1 MKNIQYINAGAG
13 SGKTTKLTKILSEKL
28 GSKEYKPSEV
38 ILTTF
43 TELAA
48 SEFREKSRERLY
60 NDKHADVAAELD
72 SATIG
77 TVHSVALN
85 FIQKYWY
92 LIGVSPDMK
101 VMSEDDL
108 QVYISESLGDCV
120 EKEYLEFFRSYGSFF
135 DLKDS
140 QSHVDL
146 DFWKD
151 HLLAVIDKVNN
162 YDVDIEQ
169 SKTNSCKVVE
179 QVFNSNIALNRSLLE
194 DFTKVLAQQIKDY
207 VKTNKDNYQ
216 PILDGLTSSKVSY
229 ANLVKLY
236 KLLTK
241 DSPAKII
248 KGFKTGM
255 SERAFNDFVK
265 NLKGFQMSSVGDDSP
280 GGIIKKMINILFE
293 IAKKWKNG
301 FNDFKAKRHI
311 IDYNDMERLFLKLL
325 DKPQVEAEI
334 KGAYKLMMVDEFQD
348 SSPIQLEIFKRLS
361 DLMQQSY
368 WVGDPKQSI
377 YGFRGADVEL
387 VNEITQQFL
396 DKNKDTEL
404 NLTYDKLPNSWRT
417 KEPLVNLTND
427 CFTRAFDGVISK
439 ENVELAAARQEAAEL
454 NSPLYHWNCC
464 VPKGSEYTLGDMVA
478 NRIAVMMQD
487 RPMVADKDT
496 KQVRPLQ
503 YGDIA
508 ILCRSNAECKNFAKA
523 LVKKGIPV
531 SFVNNDIL
539 QQTEVQLVFTL
550 LKFVVDSSN
559 KHVRADLLRLL
570 EETSTQDIL
579 QQRLD
584 YVISLISEEDDEE
597 NEGKKKIVMKPDQ
610 WLEEGNAL
618 ICKLKEFKNTVNNL
632 SVSDLLESIIFGLA
646 LPEVV
651 AKWGDADN
659 RRQNL
664 QTLCSLAK
672 KYDEHCLQMGIG
684 ASIGGLLTYLSYAE
698 VDSKID
704 NASKAVKVLTYHK
717 SKGLEWYYV
726 ILSSLSKDSLEDQ
739 EFTKKNFWGVHELR
753 HPAPNEQYGYVIQF
767 LPPVINGRNTNL
779 PQPILDECKKLELY
793 TTLQN
798 KERNELRH
806 LLYVGVT
813 RARDYLTTLSHQTS
827 KDKLPILHWIKNTG
841 ISDGAIDEKAS
852 KLWKYDKLIPH
863 YEDITDCPVAEVA
876 KTTSYSRYQYPDNPE
891 LSRDPKYLSPSKLPK
906 MEFAKEN
913 IEILA
918 DLECRIEP
926 YKTKEDNQAAAG
938 TCIHNIFAVYNP
950 ALSHQANVEKAT
962 SIRNG
967 NNMYEIIPDTD
978 KVITSI
984 EHLYAWLEKAYG
996 EASAIKH
1003 EVPFVHPLPGQVVH
1017 GEIDLLWYLND
1028 HECVLIDF
1036 KNFPG
1041 SKATITN
1048 PDPENKHYAGLYA
1061 SQLKAYRD
1069 VLEASGLIVKDAL
1082 TYYSVMGCVVRLDF
1096 QQSFE
1101 LT

>member
-13 SGKTTKLTKILSEKL
+13 SGKTTRLTEILSEKL

-60 NDKHADVAAELD
+60 NDNHADVAAELD

-77 TVHSVALN
+77 TVHSVALS

-120 EKEYLEFFRSYGSFF
+120 EKEDLEFFRSYGSFF

-151 HLLAVIDKVNN
+151 HLLAIIDKVNN
-162 YDVDIEQ
+162 YDVDIER
-169 SKTNSCKVVE
+169 SKTDSCKVVE
-179 QVFNSNIALNRSLLE
+179 QVFNSNIALNLSLLNA
-194 DFTKVLAQQIKDY
+194 FTVTLNSQIGGY
-207 VKTNKDNYQ
+207 AKTNKDNYQ
-216 PILDGLTSSKVSY
+216 PVLDGLTSSKVSY

-248 KGFKTGM
+248 KGFKAGM
-255 SERAFNDFVK
+255 SEKSFDDLVD
-265 NLKGFQMSSVGDDSP
+265 NLKAYQMSSVGDDSP
-280 GGIIKKMINILFE
+280 GGMMKKIINILFD
-293 IAKKWKNG
+293 IAQRWKDG

-311 IDYNDMERLFLKLL
+311 IDYNDMERLFLELL

-348 SSPIQLEIFKRLS
+348 SSPIQLKIFNKLS
-361 DLMQQSY
+361 NLMEQSY

-387 VNEITQQFL
+387 VNEITKQFI
-396 DKNKDTEL
+396 DEDRDSAL
-404 NLTYDKLPNSWRT
+404 NLTYDNLPNSWRT
-417 KEPLVNLTND
+417 REPLVNLTTE
-427 CFTRAFDGVISK
+427 CFTRAFKGIIDR
-439 ENVELAAARQEAAEL
+439 ENVKLEAARQENEQFS
-454 NSPLYHWNCC
+454 NSLYHWNCLASNAELF
-464 VPKGSEYTLGDMVA
+464 VDK
-478 NRIAVMMQD
+478 
-487 RPMVADKDT
+487 VADRVKLLLDSQT
-496 KQVRPLQ
+496 IIQIKNKEEFRTIRP
-503 YGDIA
+503 GDIA
-508 ILCRSNAECKNFAKA
+508 ILCRSNTECKNFANA

-531 SFVNNDIL
+531 SFVKNDIL

-550 LKFVVDSSN
+550 LKFMVDSSN

-632 SVSDLLESIIFGLA
+632 SVSDLLESIIFGIA

-651 AKWGDADN
+651 AKWGDVDN

-704 NASKAVKVLTYHK
+704 NASDAVKVLTYHK

-726 ILSSLSKDSLEDQ
+726 ILSSLSDDSLEDQ

-767 LPPVINGRNTNL
+767 LPPIINGGKTNL
-779 PQPILDECKKLELY
+779 PQPIIDACKELELY
-793 TTLQN
+793 TKLQN
-798 KERNELRH
+798 KERNDLRH

-841 ISDGAIDEKAS
+841 ISDGSIDENAS
-852 KLWKYDKLIPH
+852 KLWKYDKLIPQ
-863 YEDITDCPVAEVA
+863 YEDITDCPVAEVE
-876 KTTSYSRYQYPDNPE
+876 KNTSYSRYQYPENPE
-891 LSRDPKYLSPSKLPK
+891 LSREPKYLSPSKLSK

-913 IEILA
+913 IEILK
-918 DLECRIEP
+918 DLDCRIEP
-926 YKTKEDNQAAAG
+926 YNTKDENEAAAG
-938 TCIHNIFAVYNP
+938 TCIHNIFAVYDP
-950 ALSHQANVEKAT
+950 TLSHEENVEKAT
-962 SIRNG
+962 NIRNG
-967 NNMYEIIPDTD
+967 NNMRDVISKPD

-984 EHLYAWLEKAYG
+984 EKLYAWLEQTYG
-996 EASAIKH
+996 KPSSIKH
-1003 EVPFVHPLPGQVVH
+1003 EVPFIQPLPGQVVH
-1017 GEIDLLWYLND
+1017 GEIDLLWMLND
-1028 HECVLIDF
+1028 RECVLIDF

-1048 PDPENKHYAGLYA
+1048 PDPKNEHYAGKYA
-1061 SQLKAYRD
+1061 AQLKAYRD
-1069 VLEASGLIVKDAL
+1069 VLELSGLTVKDAL
-1082 TYYSVMGCVVRLDF
+1082 IYYSVMGCVVRLN
-1096 QQSFE
+1096 
-1101 LT
+1101 L

>member
-1 MKNIQYINAGAG
+1 MKNVQYINAGAG
-13 SGKTTKLTKILSEKL
+13 SGKTTKLTQILSEQL
-28 GSKEYKPSEV
+28 GNTNHSIKPSEV

-48 SEFREKSRERLY
+48 SEFREKSRQQFFK
-60 NDKHADVAAELD
+60 DGHPDIAAELD

-77 TVHSVALN
+77 TVHAVALS
-85 FIQKYWY
+85 FIQRYWY

-108 QVYISESLGDCV
+108 QIYISESLGDCV
-120 EKEYLEFFRSYGSFF
+120 EKEDLEFFRSYGSFF

-162 YDVDIEQ
+162 YAVDIER
-169 SKTNSCKVVE
+169 SKNDSIAVVE
-179 QVFNSNIALNRSLLE
+179 HIFSNNAQLDYSLLNLFINTVKAAFNSYSEAQKPKVQNLLDSLKGQL
-194 DFTKVLAQQIKDY
+194 
-207 VKTNKDNYQ
+207 
-216 PILDGLTSSKVSY
+216 SY
-229 ANLVKLY
+229 ANIVKVYNTLTGNTPEMGKTNRNQLPNLMGQDFFDDLV
-236 KLLTK
+236 
-241 DSPAKII
+241 
-248 KGFKTGM
+248 
-255 SERAFNDFVK
+255 E
-265 NLKGFQMSSVGDDSP
+265 NLKDVLMSSGGDATP
-280 GGIIKKMINILFE
+280 GGMMKKMITILFD
-293 IAKKWKNG
+293 IAKEWKDG
-301 FNDFKAKRHI
+301 FNAFKAQRHI

-325 DKPQVEAEI
+325 NMPQVVDEI
-334 KGAYKLMMVDEFQD
+334 KGTYKLMMVDEFQD

-377 YGFRGADVEL
+377 YGFRGADVDL

-417 KEPLVNLTND
+417 REPLVNLTND

-439 ENVELAAARQEAAEL
+439 ENVELTAARQEAAEL
-454 NSPLYHWNCC
+454 NSPLFHWNCC

-508 ILCRSNAECKNFAKA
+508 ILCRSNAECKNFANA
-523 LVKKGIPV
+523 LIKKGIPV
-531 SFVNNDIL
+531 SFVKNDIL
-539 QQTEVQLVFTL
+539 QQTEVQLAFTL
-550 LKFVVDSSN
+550 LKFMVDSSN

-584 YVISLISEEDDEE
+584 YVISLISEENDEE
-597 NEGKKKIVMKPDQ
+597 NEGKKKIVMKPDL

-618 ICKLKEFKNTVNNL
+618 ICKLKKFKNTVNNL
-632 SVSDLLESIIFGLA
+632 SVSDLLESIIFGIA
-646 LPEVV
+646 LPEVI
-651 AKWGDADN
+651 AKWGDVDN

-664 QTLCSLAK
+664 QTLCTLAK

-698 VDSKID
+698 IDSKVD
-704 NASKAVKVLTYHK
+704 NTSNAVKVLTYHK

-726 ILSSLSKDSLEDQ
+726 ILSSLSIDSLEDQ

-753 HPAPNEQYGYVIQF
+753 HPEPNEQYAYVVQF
-767 LPPVINGRNTNL
+767 LPRITSSANTGL
-779 PQPILDECKKLELY
+779 PQPIIDKCKEMPTYEMFL
-793 TTLQN
+793 N

-813 RARDYLTTLSHQTS
+813 RARDYLTTLSKQTN
-827 KDKLPILHWIKNTG
+827 KNNLPILSWIKNTG
-841 ISDGAIDEKAS
+841 ISDGNLSGDATD
-852 KLWKYDKLIPH
+852 LWKYYALKPV
-863 YEDITDCPVAEVA
+863 YQDITKCQDADVPDA
-876 KTTSYSRYQYPDNPE
+876 TTYKHYQYPENAE
-891 LSRDPKYLSPSKLPK
+891 LSCDPKYLSPSKLPK
-906 MEFAKEN
+906 IEFAKED
-913 IEILA
+913 IEILS
-918 DLECRIEP
+918 DFDCRIKP
-926 YKTKEDNQAAAG
+926 YNTKTETEAAAG

-950 ALSHQANVEKAT
+950 TLSHEENVEKAT
-962 SIRNG
+962 RIRNG
-967 NNMYEIIPDTD
+967 NNMYEIIPDVD
-978 KVITSI
+978 KVIISI
-984 EHLYAWLEKAYG
+984 EHLYAWLELTYG
-996 EASAIKH
+996 KASAIKH
-1003 EVPFVHPLPGQVVH
+1003 EVPFIQPLPGQVVH

-1041 SKATITN
+1041 DKASIMN
-1048 PDPENKHYAGLYA
+1048 PENRHYAGNYA
-1061 SQLKAYRD
+1061 SQLEAYRE
-1069 VLEASGLIVKDAL
+1069 VLQASGLTVKDTL
-1082 TYYSVMGCVVRLDF
+1082 IYYSVMGCVVRLKM
-1096 QQSFE
+1096 
-1101 LT
+1101 

>member
-13 SGKTTKLTKILSEKL
+13 SGKTTRLTEILSQKL

-77 TVHSVALN
+77 TVHSVALS

-108 QVYISESLGDCV
+108 QVYISESLGDYV
-120 EKEYLEFFRSYGSFF
+120 GKEDLEFFRSYGSFF

-151 HLLAVIDKVNN
+151 HLLAIIDKVNN

-169 SKTNSCKVVE
+169 SKTDSCNVVE
-179 QVFNSNIALNRSLLE
+179 KVFNSKTLLNRSLLE
-194 DFTKVLAQQIKDY
+194 GFTKVLSQQIEGY
-207 VKTNKDNYQ
+207 AKTNKDKYQ
-216 PILDGLTSSKVSY
+216 PILDVLTSSKVSY
-229 ANLVKLY
+229 ASLVKLY

-241 DSPAKII
+241 DPPAKII
-248 KGFKTGM
+248 NGFKTGM
-255 SERAFNDFVK
+255 TERAFDDFVK

-280 GGIIKKMINILFE
+280 GGMMKKMINILFE
-293 IAKKWKNG
+293 IAKKWKDG

-311 IDYNDMERLFLKLL
+311 IDYNDMERLFLELL

-348 SSPIQLEIFKRLS
+348 SSPIQLKIFNKLS
-361 DLMQQSY
+361 DLMEQSY

-377 YGFRGADVEL
+377 YGFRGADVGL
-387 VNEITQQFL
+387 VNEITKQFI
-396 DKNKDTEL
+396 DEDRDPAL
-404 NLTYDKLPNSWRT
+404 NLTYDNLPNSWRT
-417 KEPLVNLTND
+417 RSPLVNLTTE
-427 CFTRAFDGVISK
+427 CFTKAFEGIIDRK
-439 ENVELAAARQEAAEL
+439 NVKLEAARQEYEQF
-454 NSPLYHWNCC
+454 SDSLYHWNC
-464 VPKGSEYTLGDMVA
+464 
-478 NRIAVMMQD
+478 IASRQD
-487 RPMVADKDT
+487 LFVDKVADRVKLLLDSQT
-496 KQVRPLQ
+496 IIQIKNKEEFRSIRP
-503 YGDIA
+503 GDIA
-508 ILCRSNAECKNFAKA
+508 ILCRSNAECKNFANA
-523 LVKKGIPV
+523 LTKKGIPV
-531 SFVNNDIL
+531 SFVKNDIL

-550 LKFVVDSSN
+550 LKFMVDSSN

-618 ICKLKEFKNTVNNL
+618 ICKLKGFKNTVNNQ

-704 NASKAVKVLTYHK
+704 NASDAVKVLTYHK

-726 ILSSLSKDSLEDQ
+726 ILSSLSDDSLEDQ

-767 LPPVINGRNTNL
+767 LPPIINGGNTNL
-779 PQPILDECKKLELY
+779 PQPIIDACKELELY

-841 ISDGAIDEKAS
+841 ISEGALDGNAS
-852 KLWKYDKLIPH
+852 KLWQYDKLIPH

-876 KTTSYSRYQYPDNPE
+876 KTTSYSRYQYPENPE
-891 LSRDPKYLSPSKLPK
+891 LSREPKYLSPSKLPK
-906 MEFAKEN
+906 MEIAKED
-913 IEILA
+913 IEILS
-918 DLECRIEP
+918 DLNCRIKP
-926 YKTKEDNQAAAG
+926 YNTKEENQAAAG

-984 EHLYAWLEKAYG
+984 EHLYTWLEKTYG
-996 EASAIKH
+996 KASAIKH
-1003 EVPFVHPLPGQVVH
+1003 EVPFVHPLPGQIVH
-1017 GEIDLLWYLND
+1017 GEIDLLWLLND

-1048 PDPENKHYAGLYA
+1048 PGSENEHYAGNYA

-1069 VLEASGLIVKDAL
+1069 VLEASGLTVKDAL
-1082 TYYSVMGCVVRLDF
+1082 IYYSVMGCVVKLKF
-1096 QQSFE
+1096 
-1101 LT
+1101 

>member
-13 SGKTTKLTKILSEKL
+13 SGKTTRLTEILSQKL

-77 TVHSVALN
+77 TVHSVALS

-108 QVYISESLGDCV
+108 QVYISESLGYCV
-120 EKEYLEFFRSYGSFF
+120 EKEDLEFFRSYGSFF

-151 HLLAVIDKVNN
+151 HLIEIIDKLNN

-169 SKTNSCKVVE
+169 SKKNSCKVVE
-179 QVFNSNIALNRSLLE
+179 QVFNSKTALNRSLLE
-194 DFTKVLAQQIKDY
+194 GFTKVLAQQIKDY
-207 VKTNKDNYQ
+207 AGSNKDKYQ
-216 PILDGLTSSKVSY
+216 PVLDCLTCSKVSY
-229 ANLVKLY
+229 AILVKLY

-248 KGFKTGM
+248 KGFKADM
-255 SERAFNDFVK
+255 SEKSFDDLVE
-265 NLKGFQMSSVGDDSP
+265 NLKAYQTSSLGDDSP
-280 GGIIKKMINILFE
+280 GGMMKKMINILFE
-293 IAKKWKNG
+293 IAKKWKDG
-301 FNDFKAKRHI
+301 FNEFKAKRHI
-311 IDYNDMERLFLKLL
+311 IDYNDMERLFLELL
-325 DKPQVEAEI
+325 DKPMVEKEI
-334 KGAYKLMMVDEFQD
+334 RGAYKLMMVDEFQD
-348 SSPIQLEIFKRLS
+348 SSPIQLKIFNKLS
-361 DLMQQSY
+361 DLMEQSY

-387 VNEITQQFL
+387 VNEITRKFNDKDL
-396 DKNKDTEL
+396 DPAL
-404 NLTYDKLPNSWRT
+404 NLTYDNLPNSWRT
-417 KEPLVNLTND
+417 RVPLVNLTTES
-427 CFTRAFDGVISK
+427 FTRAFEGIIDR
-439 ENVELAAARQEAAEL
+439 ENVKLEAARQENEQF
-454 NSPLYHWNCC
+454 SDSLYHWNCLASRQNLFAD
-464 VPKGSEYTLGDMVA
+464 K
-478 NRIAVMMQD
+478 
-487 RPMVADKDT
+487 VADRVKLLLDSQT
-496 KQVRPLQ
+496 IIQIKNKEEYRRIQP
-503 YGDIA
+503 GDIA
-508 ILCRSNAECKNFAKA
+508 ILCRRNDECKNFANA
-523 LVKKGIPV
+523 LIKKGIPV

-597 NEGKKKIVMKPDQ
+597 NEGKKKIVVKPDQ

-618 ICKLKEFKNTVNNL
+618 IYKLKEFKNTVNNQ

-698 VDSKID
+698 VDSKVD
-704 NASKAVKVLTYHK
+704 NASDAVKVLTYHK

-726 ILSSLSKDSLEDQ
+726 ILSSLSDDSLEDQ
-739 EFTKKNFWGVHELR
+739 EFIKKNFGGVHELR

-767 LPPVINGRNTNL
+767 LPPIISGGNTNL

-827 KDKLPILHWIKNTG
+827 KDKLPILSWIKNTG
-841 ISDGAIDEKAS
+841 ISEGALDGNAS
-852 KLWKYDKLIPH
+852 KLWQYDKLIPH
-863 YEDITDCPVAEVA
+863 YEDITDCPVAEVE
-876 KTTSYSRYQYPDNPE
+876 KNTSYSRYQYPENPE
-891 LSRDPKYLSPSKLPK
+891 LSREPKYLSPSKLPK

-984 EHLYAWLEKAYG
+984 EHLYTWLEKTYG
-996 EASAIKH
+996 KASAIKH

-1048 PDPENKHYAGLYA
+1048 PDPENKHHAGLYA

-1069 VLEASGLIVKDAL
+1069 VLETSGLIVKDAL

>member
-13 SGKTTKLTKILSEKL
+13 SGKTTRLTEILSQKL

-77 TVHSVALN
+77 TVHSVALS

-120 EKEYLEFFRSYGSFF
+120 EKEDLEFFRSYGSFF

-151 HLLAVIDKVNN
+151 HLLDIIDKVNN

-169 SKTNSCKVVE
+169 SKTDSCKVVE
-179 QVFNSNIALNRSLLE
+179 EVFNSNIALNQQLLDE
-194 DFTKVLAQQIKDY
+194 FTEAFDSRIGGYSDSAKKNV
-207 VKTNKDNYQ
+207 Q
-216 PILDGLTSSKVSY
+216 PILDGLKNKAVSY
-229 ANLVKLY
+229 ATLIKLY
-236 KLLTK
+236 KELTK
-241 DSPAKII
+241 DKPYMG
-248 KGFKTGM
+248 KGNRQALKDALG
-255 SERAFNDFVK
+255 ERNYDDLVD
-265 NLKGFQMSSVGDDSP
+265 NLKAYQMSSVGDDSP
-280 GGIIKKMINILFE
+280 GGMMKKIINILFD
-293 IAKKWKNG
+293 IAQRWKDG

-311 IDYNDMERLFLKLL
+311 IDYNDMERLFLELL

-348 SSPIQLEIFKRLS
+348 SSPIQLKMFNKLS
-361 DLMQQSY
+361 DLMEQSY

-387 VNEITQQFL
+387 VNEITKQFI
-396 DKNKDTEL
+396 DEDRDSAL
-404 NLTYDKLPNSWRT
+404 NLTYDNLPNSWRT
-417 KEPLVNLTND
+417 REPLVNLTTD
-427 CFTRAFDGVISK
+427 CFTRAFKGIIDR
-439 ENVELAAARQEAAEL
+439 ENVKLEAARQENEQFS
-454 NSPLYHWNCC
+454 NSLYHWNCLASNAELF
-464 VPKGSEYTLGDMVA
+464 VDK
-478 NRIAVMMQD
+478 
-487 RPMVADKDT
+487 VADRVKLLLDSQT
-496 KQVRPLQ
+496 IIQIKNKEEFRTIRP
-503 YGDIA
+503 GDIA
-508 ILCRSNAECKNFAKA
+508 ILCRSNAECKNFANA

-531 SFVNNDIL
+531 SFVKNDIL

-550 LKFVVDSSN
+550 LKFMVDSSN

-597 NEGKKKIVMKPDQ
+597 NEGKKKIVMKPDL

-632 SVSDLLESIIFGLA
+632 SVSDLLESIIFGIA

-651 AKWGDADN
+651 AKWGDVDN

-664 QTLCSLAK
+664 QTLCTLAR

-704 NASKAVKVLTYHK
+704 NASDAVKVLTYHK

-726 ILSSLSKDSLEDQ
+726 ILSSLSDDSLEDQ

-767 LPPVINGRNTNL
+767 LPPIINGGKTNL
-779 PQPILDECKKLELY
+779 PQPIIDACKELELY
-793 TTLQN
+793 TKLQN
-798 KERNELRH
+798 KERNDLRH

-841 ISDGAIDEKAS
+841 ISDGSIDENAS
-852 KLWKYDKLIPH
+852 KLWKYDKLIPQ
-863 YEDITDCPVAEVA
+863 YEDITDCPVAEVE
-876 KTTSYSRYQYPDNPE
+876 KNTSYSRYQYPENPE
-891 LSRDPKYLSPSKLPK
+891 LSREPKYLSPSKLSK

-918 DLECRIEP
+918 DLDCRIEP
-926 YKTKEDNQAAAG
+926 YNTKDENEAAAG
-938 TCIHNIFAVYNP
+938 TCIHNIFAVYDP
-950 ALSHQANVEKAT
+950 TLSHEENVEKAT
-962 SIRNG
+962 NIRNG
-967 NNMYEIIPDTD
+967 NNMRDVISKPD

-984 EHLYAWLEKAYG
+984 ENLYAWLEQTYG
-996 EASAIKH
+996 KPLAIKH
-1003 EVPFVHPLPGQVVH
+1003 EVPFIHPLPGQVVH
-1017 GEIDLLWYLND
+1017 GEIDLLWMLND
-1028 HECVLIDF
+1028 RECVLIDF

-1048 PDPENKHYAGLYA
+1048 PDPKNEHYAGKYA
-1061 SQLKAYRD
+1061 AQLKAYRN
-1069 VLEASGLIVKDAL
+1069 VLELSGLTVRDAL
-1082 TYYSVMGCVVRLDF
+1082 IYYSVMGCVVRLDF
-1096 QQSFE
+1096 
-1101 LT
+1101 

>member
-13 SGKTTKLTKILSEKL
+13 SGKTTRLTEILSQKL

-77 TVHSVALN
+77 TVHSVALS

-108 QVYISESLGDCV
+108 QVYISESLGYCV
-120 EKEYLEFFRSYGSFF
+120 EKEDLEFFRSYGSFF

-151 HLLAVIDKVNN
+151 HLIEIIDKLNN

-169 SKTNSCKVVE
+169 SKKNSCKVVE
-179 QVFNSNIALNRSLLE
+179 QVFNSKTALNRSLLE
-194 DFTKVLAQQIKDY
+194 GFTKVLAQQIKDY
-207 VKTNKDNYQ
+207 AGSNKDKYQ
-216 PILDGLTSSKVSY
+216 PVLDCLTCSKVSY
-229 ANLVKLY
+229 AILVKLY

-248 KGFKTGM
+248 KGFKADM
-255 SERAFNDFVK
+255 SEKSFDDLVE
-265 NLKGFQMSSVGDDSP
+265 NLKAYQTSSLGDDSP
-280 GGIIKKMINILFE
+280 GGMMKKMINILFE
-293 IAKKWKNG
+293 IAKKWKDG
-301 FNDFKAKRHI
+301 FNEFKAKRHI
-311 IDYNDMERLFLKLL
+311 IDYNDMERLFLELL
-325 DKPQVEAEI
+325 DKPMVEKEI
-334 KGAYKLMMVDEFQD
+334 RGAYKLMMVDEFQD
-348 SSPIQLEIFKRLS
+348 SSPIQLKIFNKLS
-361 DLMQQSY
+361 DLMEQSY

-387 VNEITQQFL
+387 VNEITRKFNDKDL
-396 DKNKDTEL
+396 DPAL
-404 NLTYDKLPNSWRT
+404 NLTYDNLPNSWRT
-417 KEPLVNLTND
+417 RVPLVNLTTES
-427 CFTRAFDGVISK
+427 FTRAFEGIIDR
-439 ENVELAAARQEAAEL
+439 ENVKLEAARQENEQF
-454 NSPLYHWNCC
+454 SDSLYHWNCLASRQNLFAD
-464 VPKGSEYTLGDMVA
+464 K
-478 NRIAVMMQD
+478 
-487 RPMVADKDT
+487 VADRVKLLLDSQT
-496 KQVRPLQ
+496 IIQIKNKEEYRRIQP
-503 YGDIA
+503 GDIA
-508 ILCRSNAECKNFAKA
+508 ILCRRNDECKNFANA
-523 LVKKGIPV
+523 LIKKGIPV

-597 NEGKKKIVMKPDQ
+597 NEGKKKIVV
-610 WLEEGNAL
+610 
-618 ICKLKEFKNTVNNL
+618 INNQ

-698 VDSKID
+698 VDSKVD
-704 NASKAVKVLTYHK
+704 NASDAVKVLTYHK

-726 ILSSLSKDSLEDQ
+726 ILSSLSDDSLEDQ
-739 EFTKKNFWGVHELR
+739 EFIKKNFGGVHELR

-767 LPPVINGRNTNL
+767 LPPIISGGNTNL

-827 KDKLPILHWIKNTG
+827 KDKLPILSWIKNTG
-841 ISDGAIDEKAS
+841 ISEGALDGNAS
-852 KLWKYDKLIPH
+852 KLWQYDKLIPH
-863 YEDITDCPVAEVA
+863 YEDITDCPVAEVE
-876 KTTSYSRYQYPDNPE
+876 KNTSYSRYQYPENPE
-891 LSRDPKYLSPSKLPK
+891 LSREPKYLSPSKLPK

-1048 PDPENKHYAGLYA
+1048 PDPENKHHAGLYA

-1069 VLEASGLIVKDAL
+1069 VLETSGLIVKDAL

>member
-13 SGKTTKLTKILSEKL
+13 SGKTTRLTEILSQKL

-77 TVHSVALN
+77 TVHSVALS

-120 EKEYLEFFRSYGSFF
+120 EKEDLEFFRSYGSFF

-151 HLLAVIDKVNN
+151 HLLDIIDKVNN

-169 SKTNSCKVVE
+169 SKTDSCKVVE
-179 QVFNSNIALNRSLLE
+179 EVFNSNIALNQQLLDE
-194 DFTKVLAQQIKDY
+194 FTEAFDSRIGGYSDSAKKN
-207 VKTNKDNYQ
+207 VK
-216 PILDGLTSSKVSY
+216 PILDGLKNKAVSY
-229 ANLVKLY
+229 ATLIKLY
-236 KLLTK
+236 KELTK
-241 DSPAKII
+241 DKPYMG
-248 KGFKTGM
+248 KGNRQALKDALG
-255 SERAFNDFVK
+255 ERNYDDLVD
-265 NLKGFQMSSVGDDSP
+265 NLKAYQMSSVGDDSP
-280 GGIIKKMINILFE
+280 GGMMKKIINILFD
-293 IAKKWKNG
+293 IAQRWKDG

-311 IDYNDMERLFLKLL
+311 IDYNDMERLFLELL

-348 SSPIQLEIFKRLS
+348 SSPIQLKMFNKLS
-361 DLMQQSY
+361 DLMEQSY

-387 VNEITQQFL
+387 VNEITKQFI
-396 DKNKDTEL
+396 DEDRDSAL
-404 NLTYDKLPNSWRT
+404 NLTYDNLPNSWRT
-417 KEPLVNLTND
+417 REPLVNLTTD
-427 CFTRAFDGVISK
+427 CFTRAFKGIIDR
-439 ENVELAAARQEAAEL
+439 ENVKLEAARQENEQFS
-454 NSPLYHWNCC
+454 NSLYHWNCLASNAELF
-464 VPKGSEYTLGDMVA
+464 VDK
-478 NRIAVMMQD
+478 
-487 RPMVADKDT
+487 VADRVKLLLDSQT
-496 KQVRPLQ
+496 IIQIKNKEEFRTIRP
-503 YGDIA
+503 GDIA
-508 ILCRSNAECKNFAKA
+508 ILCRSNAECKNFANA

-531 SFVNNDIL
+531 SFVKNDIL

-550 LKFVVDSSN
+550 LKFMVDSSN

-597 NEGKKKIVMKPDQ
+597 NEGKKKIVMKPDL

-632 SVSDLLESIIFGLA
+632 SVSDLLESIIFGIA

-651 AKWGDADN
+651 AKWGDVDN

-664 QTLCSLAK
+664 QTLCTLAR

-704 NASKAVKVLTYHK
+704 NASDAVKVLTYHK

-726 ILSSLSKDSLEDQ
+726 ILSSLSDDSLEDQ

-767 LPPVINGRNTNL
+767 LPPIINGGKTNL
-779 PQPILDECKKLELY
+779 PQPIIDACKELELY
-793 TTLQN
+793 TKLQN
-798 KERNELRH
+798 KERNDLRH

-841 ISDGAIDEKAS
+841 ISDGSIDENAS
-852 KLWKYDKLIPH
+852 KLWKYDKLIPQ
-863 YEDITDCPVAEVA
+863 YEDITDCPVAEVE
-876 KTTSYSRYQYPDNPE
+876 KNTSYSRYQYPENPE
-891 LSRDPKYLSPSKLPK
+891 LSREPKYLSPSKLSK

-913 IEILA
+913 IEILT
-918 DLECRIEP
+918 DLDCRIEP
-926 YKTKEDNQAAAG
+926 YNTKDENEAAAG
-938 TCIHNIFAVYNP
+938 TCIHNIFAVYDP
-950 ALSHQANVEKAT
+950 TLSHEENVEKAT
-962 SIRNG
+962 NIRNG
-967 NNMYEIIPDTD
+967 NNMRDVISKPD

-984 EHLYAWLEKAYG
+984 EKLYAWLEQTYG
-996 EASAIKH
+996 KPLAIKH
-1003 EVPFVHPLPGQVVH
+1003 EVPFIQPLPGQIVH

-1048 PDPENKHYAGLYA
+1048 PDPKNEHYAGKYA
-1061 SQLKAYRD
+1061 AQLKAYRD
-1069 VLEASGLIVKDAL
+1069 VLEASGLTVKDAL
-1082 TYYSVMGCVVRLDF
+1082 IYYSVMGCVVRLN
-1096 QQSFE
+1096 
-1101 LT
+1101 L

>member
-1 MKNIQYINAGAG
+1 MKNVQYINAGAG
-13 SGKTTKLTKILSEKL
+13 SGKTTRLTEILSEKL

-60 NDKHADVAAELD
+60 KDNHADVAAELD

-77 TVHSVALN
+77 TVHSVALS
-85 FIQKYWY
+85 FIRKYWY

-108 QVYISESLGDCV
+108 QVYISESLGDYV
-120 EKEYLEFFRSYGSFF
+120 SKKDLEFFRSYGSFF

-140 QSHVDL
+140 QSHADL

-162 YDVDIEQ
+162 YNVDNEQ
-169 SKTNSCKVVE
+169 SKTDSCKVVE
-179 QVFNSNIALNRSLLE
+179 QVFNSNTALNLSLLKG
-194 DFTKVLAQQIKDY
+194 FTMVLARQIKGY
-207 VKTNKDNYQ
+207 ASSNVKNFQ
-216 PILDGLTSSKVSY
+216 PVLDGLTSSKVSY
-229 ANLVKLY
+229 AILVKLY
-236 KLLTK
+236 KLLTNTRT
-241 DSPAKII
+241 PGKII
-248 KGFKTGM
+248 DAFKAEMT
-255 SERAFNDFVK
+255 ENLFNALVE
-265 NLKGFQMSSVGDDSP
+265 NLKAYQMSSVGDDSP
-280 GGIIKKMINILFE
+280 GGMMKKMINILFE
-293 IAKKWKNG
+293 IAKKWKDG
-301 FNDFKAKRHI
+301 FNEFKAKRHI

-325 DKPQVEAEI
+325 SMPQVSAEI
-334 KGAYKLMMVDEFQD
+334 KGTYKLMMVDEFQD
-348 SSPIQLEIFKRLS
+348 SSPIQLKLFKKLS
-361 DLMQQSY
+361 DLMEQSY

-387 VNEITQQFL
+387 VNEITKQFIDDDL
-396 DKNKDTEL
+396 DPAL
-404 NLTYDKLPNSWRT
+404 NLTYDNLPNSWRT
-417 KEPLVNLTND
+417 REPLVNLTTD
-427 CFTRAFDGVISK
+427 CFTRAFKGIIDR
-439 ENVELAAARQEAAEL
+439 ENVKLEAARQEYEQF
-454 NSPLYHWNCC
+454 SDSLYHWNCFASKAELF
-464 VPKGSEYTLGDMVA
+464 VDK
-478 NRIAVMMQD
+478 
-487 RPMVADKDT
+487 VADRVKLLLDSQT
-496 KQVRPLQ
+496 IIQIKNKEEFRSIRP
-503 YGDIA
+503 GDIA
-508 ILCRSNAECKNFAKA
+508 ILCRSNAECKNFANA
-523 LVKKGIPV
+523 LTKKSIPV

-550 LKFVVDSSN
+550 LKFMVDSSN

-597 NEGKKKIVMKPDQ
+597 NEGKKKIVVKPDQ

-618 ICKLKEFKNTVNNL
+618 IYKLKEFKNTVNNQ

-698 VDSKID
+698 VDSKVD
-704 NASKAVKVLTYHK
+704 NASNAVKVLTYHK

-726 ILSSLSKDSLEDQ
+726 ILSSLSDDSLEDQ
-739 EFTKKNFWGVHELR
+739 EFIKKNFWGVHELR

-767 LPPVINGRNTNL
+767 LPPIISGGNTNL

-813 RARDYLTTLSHQTS
+813 RARDYLTTLSHQTA
-827 KDKLPILHWIKNTG
+827 KDKFPILSWIKNTG
-841 ISDGAIDEKAS
+841 ISEGTLDGNAS
-852 KLWKYDKLIPH
+852 KLWQYDKLIPH
-863 YEDITDCPVAEVA
+863 YEDITDCPVAEVE
-876 KTTSYSRYQYPDNPE
+876 KNTSYSRYQYPENPE
-891 LSRDPKYLSPSKLPK
+891 LSREPKYLSPSKLPK
-906 MEFAKEN
+906 MEFAKEDV
-913 IEILA
+913 EILA

-984 EHLYAWLEKAYG
+984 EHLYTWLEKTYG
-996 EASAIKH
+996 KASAIKH
-1003 EVPFVHPLPGQVVH
+1003 EVPFVHPLPGQIVH
-1017 GEIDLLWYLND
+1017 GEIDLLWFLND

-1048 PDPENKHYAGLYA
+1048 SGSENEHYAGNYA

-1069 VLEASGLIVKDAL
+1069 VLEASGLTVKDAL
-1082 TYYSVMGCVVRLDF
+1082 IYYSVMGCVVRLDF
-1096 QQSFE
+1096 
-1101 LT
+1101 

>member
-13 SGKTTKLTKILSEKL
+13 SGKTTRLTEILSEKL

-60 NDKHADVAAELD
+60 KDNHADVAAELD

-77 TVHSVALN
+77 TVHSVALS

-120 EKEYLEFFRSYGSFF
+120 GEDLEFFRSYGSFF

-146 DFWKD
+146 DFWKG
-151 HLLAVIDKVNN
+151 HLLAIIDKVNN
-162 YDVDIEQ
+162 YNVDIEQ
-169 SKTNSCKVVE
+169 SKTDSCKVVE
-179 QVFNSNIALNRSLLE
+179 QIFNSNTALNHQLLAE
-194 DFTKVLAQQIKDY
+194 FTEAFDSRIGGYSDSAKKNA
-207 VKTNKDNYQ
+207 Q
-216 PILDGLTSSKVSY
+216 PILDGLKNKAVSY
-229 ANLVKLY
+229 ATIIKLY
-236 KLLTK
+236 KELTK
-241 DSPAKII
+241 DKPYMG
-248 KGFKTGM
+248 KGNRQALKDALG
-255 SERAFNDFVK
+255 ERNYDDLVA
-265 NLKGFQMSSVGDDSP
+265 NLKAFQMSSVGDDSP
-280 GGIIKKMINILFE
+280 GGMMKKMINILFN
-293 IAKKWKNG
+293 IAQRWKDG

-334 KGAYKLMMVDEFQD
+334 KGTYKLMMVDEFQD
-348 SSPIQLEIFKRLS
+348 SSPIQLKIFNKLS
-361 DLMQQSY
+361 DLMEQSY

-387 VNEITQQFL
+387 VNEIIRKFN
-396 DKNKDTEL
+396 DKDRDPALK
-404 NLTYDKLPNSWRT
+404 LTYDNLPNSWRT
-417 KEPLVNLTND
+417 RVPLVNLATE
-427 CFTRAFDGVISK
+427 CFTRAFEGIIDR
-439 ENVELAAARQEAAEL
+439 ENVKLEAARQENEQFSDSL
-454 NSPLYHWNCC
+454 CHWNCLA
-464 VPKGSEYTLGDMVA
+464 S
-478 NRIAVMMQD
+478 RQD
-487 RPMVADKDT
+487 LFADKVADRVKLLLDSQT
-496 KQVRPLQ
+496 IIQIKNKEEFRRILP
-503 YGDIA
+503 GDIA
-508 ILCRSNAECKNFAKA
+508 ILCRRNDECKNFANA
-523 LVKKGIPV
+523 LIKKGIPV

-550 LKFVVDSSN
+550 LKFMVDSSN

-597 NEGKKKIVMKPDQ
+597 NEGKKKIVVKPDQ

-767 LPPVINGRNTNL
+767 LPPIISSGSKTNL
-779 PQPILDECKKLELY
+779 PQPIIDKCKELDLY

-827 KDKLPILHWIKNTG
+827 NVNLPILHWIKNTG
-841 ISDGAIDEKAS
+841 ISDGSIDKNAS

-876 KTTSYSRYQYPDNPE
+876 ITTSYSRYQYPDNPK

-906 MEFAKEN
+906 VELSEEN
-913 IEILA
+913 VEILA
-918 DLECRIEP
+918 DLNCRITP
-926 YKTKEDNQAAAG
+926 YNIKPDIEAAAG
-938 TCIHNIFAVYNP
+938 TCIHNIFAVYNA

-967 NNMYEIIPDTD
+967 NNMYDVIPDVDT
-978 KVITSI
+978 VITSI
-984 EHLYAWLEKAYG
+984 EHLYAWLEKTYG
-996 EASAIKH
+996 KASAVKH
-1003 EVPFVHPLPGQVVH
+1003 EVPFVHPLPGQMVH

-1041 SKATITN
+1041 EKKTITN
-1048 PDPENKHYAGLYA
+1048 PDPKNEHYAGLYA

-1069 VLEASGLIVKDAL
+1069 VLEASGLTVNDAL
-1082 TYYSVMGCVVRLDF
+1082 IYYSVMGCVVRLDF
-1096 QQSFE
+1096 
-1101 LT
+1101 

>member
-13 SGKTTKLTKILSEKL
+13 SGKTTRLTEILSEKL

-60 NDKHADVAAELD
+60 NDNHADVAAELD

-77 TVHSVALN
+77 TVHSVALS

-108 QVYISESLGDCV
+108 QVYISESLGDYV
-120 EKEYLEFFRSYGSFF
+120 EKEDLEFFRSYGSFF

-151 HLLAVIDKVNN
+151 HLLAIIDKVNN

-169 SKTNSCKVVE
+169 SKTDSCNVVE
-179 QVFNSNIALNRSLLE
+179 KVFNSKMLLNRSLLE
-194 DFTKVLAQQIKDY
+194 GFTKVLSQQIGGY
-207 VKTNKDNYQ
+207 AKTNKDNYQ
-216 PILDGLTSSKVSY
+216 PVLDGLTSSKVSY

-248 KGFKTGM
+248 NGFKAGM
-255 SERAFNDFVK
+255 TERAFDDLVA
-265 NLKGFQMSSVGDDSP
+265 NLKAFQMSSVGDDSP
-280 GGIIKKMINILFE
+280 GGMMKNMVNILFK
-293 IAKKWKNG
+293 IAQRWKDG

-325 DKPQVEAEI
+325 NLPQVTREI
-334 KGAYKLMMVDEFQD
+334 KGTYKLMMVDEFQD
-348 SSPIQLEIFKRLS
+348 SSPIQLRIFNKLS
-361 DLMQQSY
+361 DLMEQSY

-387 VNEITQQFL
+387 VNKITQKFM
-396 DKNKDTEL
+396 DEDRDPAL
-404 NLTYDKLPNSWRT
+404 NLTYDYLPNSWRT
-417 KEPLVNLTND
+417 RAPLVNLTTD
-427 CFTRAFDGVISK
+427 CFIRAFKDIIDRKKVK
-439 ENVELAAARQEAAEL
+439 LEAARQENEQF
-454 NSPLYHWNCC
+454 SDSLYHWNGLASKAELF
-464 VPKGSEYTLGDMVA
+464 VDK
-478 NRIAVMMQD
+478 
-487 RPMVADKDT
+487 VADRIKILLDSDT
-496 KQVRPLQ
+496 IIQIKNKNEFRRIRP
-503 YGDIA
+503 GDIA
-508 ILCRSNAECKNFAKA
+508 ILCRSNAECKNFANA
-523 LVKKGIPV
+523 LTKKGIPV
-531 SFVNNDIL
+531 SFVKNDIL

-550 LKFVVDSSN
+550 LKFMVDSSN

-570 EETSTQDIL
+570 DETSTQDIL

-618 ICKLKEFKNTVNNL
+618 ICKLKEFKNTVNNQ

-651 AKWGDADN
+651 AKWGDGDN

-664 QTLCSLAK
+664 QTICSLAK

-704 NASKAVKVLTYHK
+704 NASDAVKVLTYHK

-726 ILSSLSKDSLEDQ
+726 ILSSLSDDSLEDQ

-767 LPPVINGRNTNL
+767 LPPIISGGKTNL
-779 PQPILDECKKLELY
+779 PQPIIDACKELELY
-793 TTLQN
+793 TKLQN
-798 KERNELRH
+798 KERNDLRH

-841 ISDGAIDEKAS
+841 ISEGALDGNAS
-852 KLWKYDKLIPH
+852 KLWQYDKLIPH

-876 KTTSYSRYQYPDNPE
+876 KTTSYSRYQYPENPE
-891 LSRDPKYLSPSKLPK
+891 LGREPKYLSPSKLPK
-906 MEFAKEN
+906 MEFAKED

-926 YKTKEDNQAAAG
+926 YKTKEENQAAAG
-938 TCIHNIFAVYNP
+938 TCIHNIFAVYDPN
-950 ALSHQANVEKAT
+950 LSHEENVEKAT
-962 SIRNG
+962 NIRNG
-967 NNMYEIIPDTD
+967 NNMYEIIPDVE
-978 KVITSI
+978 KVIISI
-984 EHLYAWLEKAYG
+984 EHLYAWLEQTYGKAT
-996 EASAIKH
+996 SVKH
-1003 EVPFVHPLPGQVVH
+1003 EVPFIQPLPGQVVH
-1017 GEIDLLWYLND
+1017 GEIDLLWYLNEN
-1028 HECVLIDF
+1028 ECVLIDF

-1041 SKATITN
+1041 SKATITTPGEKN
-1048 PDPENKHYAGLYA
+1048 EHYAGNYA
-1061 SQLKAYRD
+1061 SQLKAYNK
-1069 VLEASGLIVKDAL
+1069 VLQASGLTVKDTL
-1082 TYYSVMGCVVRLDF
+1082 IYYSVMGCVVQL
-1096 QQSFE
+1096 SFNV
-1101 LT
+1101 

>member
-13 SGKTTKLTKILSEKL
+13 SGKTTRLTEILSQKL

-77 TVHSVALN
+77 TVHSVALS

-120 EKEYLEFFRSYGSFF
+120 EKEDLEFFRSYGSFF

-151 HLLAVIDKVNN
+151 HLLSIIDKINN
-162 YDVDIEQ
+162 YDVDIER
-169 SKTNSCKVVE
+169 SKTDSCKVVE
-179 QVFNSNIALNRSLLE
+179 EVFNSNIALNQQLLDE
-194 DFTKVLAQQIKDY
+194 FTEAFDSRIGGYSDSAKKNV
-207 VKTNKDNYQ
+207 Q
-216 PILDGLTSSKVSY
+216 PILDGLKNKAVSY
-229 ANLVKLY
+229 ATLIKLY
-236 KLLTK
+236 KELTK
-241 DSPAKII
+241 DKPYMG
-248 KGFKTGM
+248 KGNRQALKDALG
-255 SERAFNDFVK
+255 ERNYDDLVD
-265 NLKGFQMSSVGDDSP
+265 NLKAYQMSSVGDDSP
-280 GGIIKKMINILFE
+280 GGMMKKIINILFD
-293 IAKKWKNG
+293 IAQRWKDG

-311 IDYNDMERLFLKLL
+311 IDYNDMERLFLELL

-348 SSPIQLEIFKRLS
+348 SSPIQLKIFNKLS
-361 DLMQQSY
+361 DLMEQSY

-377 YGFRGADVEL
+377 YGFRGADVAL
-387 VNEITQQFL
+387 VNEITKQFI
-396 DKNKDTEL
+396 DEDRDSEL
-404 NLTYDKLPNSWRT
+404 NLTYDNLPNSWRT
-417 KEPLVNLTND
+417 REPLVNLTTD
-427 CFTRAFDGVISK
+427 CFTRAFKGIIDR
-439 ENVELAAARQEAAEL
+439 ENLKLEAARQEYEL
-454 NSPLYHWNCC
+454 FSNSLYHWNCLASNAELF
-464 VPKGSEYTLGDMVA
+464 VDK
-478 NRIAVMMQD
+478 
-487 RPMVADKDT
+487 VADRVKLLLDSQT
-496 KQVRPLQ
+496 IIQIKNKEEFRTIRP
-503 YGDIA
+503 GDIA
-508 ILCRSNAECKNFAKA
+508 ILCRSNAECKNFANA

-550 LKFVVDSSN
+550 LKFMVDSSN

-597 NEGKKKIVMKPDQ
+597 NEGKKKIVMKPDL

-632 SVSDLLESIIFGLA
+632 SVSDLLESIIFGIA

-664 QTLCSLAK
+664 QTLCTLAR

-704 NASKAVKVLTYHK
+704 NASDAVKVLTYHK

-726 ILSSLSKDSLEDQ
+726 ILSSLSDDSLEDQ

-767 LPPVINGRNTNL
+767 LPPIINGGKTNL
-779 PQPILDECKKLELY
+779 PQPIIDACKELELY
-793 TTLQN
+793 TKLQN
-798 KERNELRH
+798 KERNDLRH

-841 ISDGAIDEKAS
+841 ISDGSIDENAS
-852 KLWKYDKLIPH
+852 KLWKYDKLIPQ
-863 YEDITDCPVAEVA
+863 YEDITDCPVAEVE
-876 KTTSYSRYQYPDNPE
+876 KNTSYSRYQYPENPE
-891 LSRDPKYLSPSKLPK
+891 LSREPKYLSPSKLSK

-913 IEILA
+913 IEILK
-918 DLECRIEP
+918 DLDCRIEP
-926 YKTKEDNQAAAG
+926 YNTKDENEAAAG
-938 TCIHNIFAVYNP
+938 TCIHNIFAVYDP
-950 ALSHQANVEKAT
+950 TLSHEENVEKAT
-962 SIRNG
+962 NIRNG
-967 NNMYEIIPDTD
+967 NNMRDVISKPD

-984 EHLYAWLEKAYG
+984 EKLYAWLEQTYG
-996 EASAIKH
+996 KPSSIKH
-1003 EVPFVHPLPGQVVH
+1003 EVPFIHPLPGQVVH
-1017 GEIDLLWYLND
+1017 GEIDLLWMLND
-1028 HECVLIDF
+1028 RECVLIDF

-1048 PDPENKHYAGLYA
+1048 ADPRNDHYAGKYA
-1061 SQLKAYRD
+1061 PQLKAYHD
-1069 VLEASGLIVKDAL
+1069 VLVSSGVIVRDTLI
-1082 TYYSVMGCVVRLDF
+1082 YYSVMGCVVKLKIN
-1096 QQSFE
+1096 
-1101 LT
+1101 

>member
-13 SGKTTKLTKILSEKL
+13 SGKTTRLTEILSEKL

-60 NDKHADVAAELD
+60 NDNHADVAAELD

-108 QVYISESLGDCV
+108 QVYISESLGEYV
-120 EKEYLEFFRSYGSFF
+120 GKEDLEFFRSYGSFF

-146 DFWKD
+146 DFWKSQ
-151 HLLAVIDKVNN
+151 LLAIIDKENN

-169 SKTNSCKVVE
+169 SKKNSCKVVE
-179 QVFNSNIALNRSLLE
+179 QIFNSNMALNLSLL
-194 DFTKVLAQQIKDY
+194 DDYTKVLARQIKDY
-207 VKTNKDNYQ
+207 AKTNKDKYQ
-216 PILDGLTSSKVSY
+216 PILDVLTSSKVSY
-229 ANLVKLY
+229 ASLVKLY

-248 KGFKTGM
+248 NGFKTEM
-255 SERAFNDFVK
+255 TEKSFDFLVT
-265 NLKGFQMSSVGDDSP
+265 NLKAFQMSSVGDDSP
-280 GGIIKKMINILFE
+280 GGMMKKMINILFD
-293 IAKKWKNG
+293 IAQRWKDD
-301 FNDFKAKRHI
+301 FNDFKAQRHI
-311 IDYNDMERLFLKLL
+311 IDYNDMERLFLELL
-325 DKPQVEAEI
+325 DKPQVKAEI

-348 SSPIQLEIFKRLS
+348 SSPIQLKLFNKLS
-361 DLMQQSY
+361 DMMEQSY

-387 VNEITQQFL
+387 VNEITKQFI
-396 DKNKDTEL
+396 DEDRDSAL
-404 NLTYDKLPNSWRT
+404 NLTYDNLPNSWRT
-417 KEPLVNLTND
+417 RAPLVNLTTE
-427 CFTRAFDGVISK
+427 CFTRTFKGIIDR
-439 ENVELAAARQEAAEL
+439 ENVKLEAARQENEQF
-454 NSPLYHWNCC
+454 SDSLYHWNCFAS
-464 VPKGSEYTLGDMVA
+464 KGELFVDK
-478 NRIAVMMQD
+478 
-487 RPMVADKDT
+487 VADRIKELLDSDT
-496 KQVRPLQ
+496 VIQKKNKNEFRRIRP
-503 YGDIA
+503 GDIA
-508 ILCRSNAECKNFAKA
+508 ILCRRNDECKSFALA
-523 LVKKGIPV
+523 LAKIGIPV

-584 YVISLISEEDDEE
+584 YVISLISEEDDEK
-597 NEGKKKIVMKPDQ
+597 NESKKKIVMKPDL
-610 WLEEGNAL
+610 WLDEDNAL

-684 ASIGGLLTYLSYAE
+684 ASIGGLLTYISYAE
-698 VDSKID
+698 IDSKVD
-704 NASKAVKVLTYHK
+704 NASNAVKVLTYHK

-726 ILSSLSKDSLEDQ
+726 ILSSLSTDSLEDQ

-767 LPPVINGRNTNL
+767 LPPVINSGNTNL
-779 PQPILDECKKLELY
+779 PQPILDECKELDIY

-813 RARDYLTTLSHQTS
+813 RARDYLTTLSHQTA

-841 ISDGAIDEKAS
+841 ISEGTLDGNAT
-852 KLWKYDKLIPH
+852 KLWQYDKLIPH
-863 YEDITDCPVAEVA
+863 YEDITNCPVAEVE
-876 KTTSYSRYQYPDNPE
+876 KNTSYSHYQYPENPA
-891 LSRDPKYLSPSKLPK
+891 LSRDAKYLSPSKLPK
-906 MEFAKEN
+906 MEIAKEDV
-913 IEILA
+913 EILA
-918 DLECRIEP
+918 DLDCRIEP

-984 EHLYAWLEKAYG
+984 EHLYAWLEKTYG
-996 EASAIKH
+996 KASAIKH
-1003 EVPFVHPLPGQVVH
+1003 EVPFIHPLPGQVVN

-1028 HECVLIDF
+1028 QECVLIDF

-1041 SKATITN
+1041 TKATITTPGEKN
-1048 PDPENKHYAGLYA
+1048 EHYAGNYA
-1061 SQLKAYRD
+1061 SQLKAYRE
-1069 VLEASGLIVKDAL
+1069 VLQTSGLTVKDTL
-1082 TYYSVMGCVVRLDF
+1082 IYYSVMGCVVKLN
-1096 QQSFE
+1096 
-1101 LT
+1101 L

>member
-13 SGKTTKLTKILSEKL
+13 SGKTTRLTEILSQKL

-77 TVHSVALN
+77 TVHSVALS

-120 EKEYLEFFRSYGSFF
+120 EKEDLEFFRSYGSFF

-151 HLLAVIDKVNN
+151 HLLAIIDKVNN

-169 SKTNSCKVVE
+169 SKTDSCNVVE
-179 QVFNSNIALNRSLLE
+179 KVFNSKTLLNRSLLE
-194 DFTKVLAQQIKDY
+194 GFTKVLSQQIEGY
-207 VKTNKDNYQ
+207 AKTNKDKYQ
-216 PILDGLTSSKVSY
+216 PILDVLTSSRVSY
-229 ANLVKLY
+229 ASLVKLY

-241 DSPAKII
+241 DPPAKII
-248 KGFKTGM
+248 NGFKTGM
-255 SERAFNDFVK
+255 TERAFDDFVK
-265 NLKGFQMSSVGDDSP
+265 NLMGFQMSSVGDDSP
-280 GGIIKKMINILFE
+280 GGMMKKMINILFE
-293 IAKKWKNG
+293 IAKKWKDG

-311 IDYNDMERLFLKLL
+311 IDYNDMERLFLELL

-334 KGAYKLMMVDEFQD
+334 QGAYKLMMVDEFQD
-348 SSPIQLEIFKRLS
+348 SSPIKLKIFNKLS
-361 DLMQQSY
+361 DLMEQSY

-377 YGFRGADVEL
+377 YGFRGADVGL
-387 VNEITQQFL
+387 VNEITKQFI
-396 DKNKDTEL
+396 DEDRDPAL
-404 NLTYDKLPNSWRT
+404 NLTYDNLPNSWRT
-417 KEPLVNLTND
+417 RSPLVNLTTE
-427 CFTRAFDGVISK
+427 CFTKAFEGIIDRK
-439 ENVELAAARQEAAEL
+439 NVKLEAARQEYEQF
-454 NSPLYHWNCC
+454 SDSLYHWNC
-464 VPKGSEYTLGDMVA
+464 
-478 NRIAVMMQD
+478 IASRQD
-487 RPMVADKDT
+487 LFADKVADRVKLLLDSQT
-496 KQVRPLQ
+496 IIQIKNKEEFRTIRP
-503 YGDIA
+503 GDIA
-508 ILCRSNAECKNFAKA
+508 ILCRSNAECKNFANA

-531 SFVNNDIL
+531 SFVKNDIL

-550 LKFVVDSSN
+550 LKFMVDSSN

-570 EETSTQDIL
+570 DETSTQDIL

-597 NEGKKKIVMKPDQ
+597 NEGKKKIVVKPDQ

-618 ICKLKEFKNTVNNL
+618 ICKLKEFKNTVNNQ

-704 NASKAVKVLTYHK
+704 NASDAVKVLTYHK

-726 ILSSLSKDSLEDQ
+726 ILSSLSDDSLDDQ

-767 LPPVINGRNTNL
+767 LPPIINGGNTNL
-779 PQPILDECKKLELY
+779 PQPIIDACKKLKLY

-798 KERNELRH
+798 KERNELCH

-841 ISDGAIDEKAS
+841 ISDGSIDENAS
-852 KLWKYDKLIPH
+852 KLWKYDKLIPQ

-876 KTTSYSRYQYPDNPE
+876 KTTSYSRYQYPENPE
-891 LSRDPKYLSPSKLPK
+891 LSRAPKYLSPSKLPK
-906 MEFAKEN
+906 MEFAKED

-926 YKTKEDNQAAAG
+926 YKTKEENQAAAG
-938 TCIHNIFAVYNP
+938 TCIHNIFAVYDPNF
-950 ALSHQANVEKAT
+950 SHEENVEKAEN
-962 SIRNG
+962 IRNG
-967 NNMYEIIPDTD
+967 NNMYEIIPDVE
-978 KVITSI
+978 KVIISI
-984 EHLYAWLEKAYG
+984 EHLYAWLEQTYGKAT
-996 EASAIKH
+996 SVKH
-1003 EVPFVHPLPGQVVH
+1003 EVPFIQPLPGQVVH
-1017 GEIDLLWYLND
+1017 GEIDLLWYLNEN
-1028 HECVLIDF
+1028 ECVLIDF

-1041 SKATITN
+1041 SKATITTPGEKN
-1048 PDPENKHYAGLYA
+1048 EHYAGNYA
-1061 SQLKAYRD
+1061 SQLKAYHD
-1069 VLEASGLIVKDAL
+1069 VLVSSGVTVRDTLI
-1082 TYYSVMGCVVRLDF
+1082 YYSVMGCVVKLCF
-1096 QQSFE
+1096 S
-1101 LT
+1101 